1 MGEEPLRIGVV
12 GVAGIGLAHLFAA
25 KTLDDYVLAG
35 VCDVDEARAEKA
47 AADFDAPV
55 FTDAEELFR
64 SGTLD
69 VAVVATPPSFHVP
82 MVRSALDAGL
92 HVYCE
97 KPPAPTAADCAVIA
111 RHAAESERV
120 VQIGFQYRFRAPYR
134 RAKELVDEGAVGRV
148 FRANLTATNWF
159 RPRAYFETAPWR
171 GAWRTAGGGVLL
183 SQAVHQ
189 LDAFLWVAGTPSR
202 ITARARR
209 RLHDTEVEDEVSALL
224 EFPDGS
230 SGLLLAS
237 TADPVGTDRLEVH
250 GEAGSVVVGDGACRR
265 ASWGSHLE
273 GLWAETE
280 DPFGSPEVSWE
291 EEARSEGSPMKIEFD
306 AICAC
311 HRDLVEGIR
320 GGGPPVND
328 PEEAARAV
336 AVANAVY
343 LSAVRGEPVD
353 LPVPPETY
361 LETFEGLASGEL
373 ELPRGMP

>member
-1 MGEEPLRIGVV
+1 MGEEPLRVGVV

-25 KTLDDYVLAG
+25 KTLDNYVLAG

-69 VAVVATPPSFHVP
+69 VAVVATPPSFHLP
-82 MVRSALDAGL
+82 MVRSALHAGL

-97 KPPAPTAADCAVIA
+97 KPPAPTAADCAIIA
-111 RHAAESERV
+111 RHAAEAERV

-134 RAKELVDEGAVGRV
+134 RAKELVDEGAVGRA

-159 RPRAYFETAPWR
+159 RPRAYFDTAPWR

-189 LDAFLWVAGTPSR
+189 LDAFLWIAGMPSR
-202 ITARARR
+202 IIARARR
-209 RLHDTEVEDEVSALL
+209 RLHDIEVEDEVSALL
-224 EFPDGS
+224 EFPDGA

-250 GEAGSVVVGDGACRR
+250 GEAGAIVVGDGVCRR
-265 ASWGSHLE
+265 ATWGDTLE
-273 GLWAETE
+273 TAWAETE
-280 DPFGSPEVSWE
+280 NPFDAPEISWE
-291 EEARSEGSPMKIEFD
+291 EEARSEGSPTKIEFD

-311 HRDLVEGIR
+311 HRDLIDAIR
-320 GGGPPVND
+320 GGEAPMNN
-328 PEEAARAV
+328 PEEAAKAV

-361 LETFEGLASGEL
+361 LETFEGLTSGEL